1 MRYRYL
7 LLPALVVLTVMAGS
21 AGPAPSGTVEGKVTY
36 TGTPPKMK
44 PIDMS
49 KEPTCAKEY
58 NPPLQT
64 QSVVTG
70 PGSALQYVVVYISAG
85 EPPSPVP
92 SVPARF
98 DQKGCMYAPHVLPM
112 QAGQVLQIYSN
123 DPLSHNIHPR
133 PKRNPEWNRAQPAGS
148 MPINTRWDNPEF
160 IEVKCDIHPWMHGY
174 FAVLNTSHFAVTD
187 SNGSFSLKGLAPG
200 KYTVTSWQEQYGTQS
215 QGVIVTGEETKSVNF
230 VYKVMPSLY

>member
-1 MRYRYL
+1 
-7 LLPALVVLTVMAGS
+7 MAGS
-21 AGPAPSGTVEGKVTY
+21 AGPAPCGTIEGKVTY

-70 PGSALQYVVVYISAG
+70 TGSALQHVVVYISAG
-85 EPPSPVP
+85 EPPSPIP

-98 DQKGCMYAPHVLPM
+98 DQKGCMYAPHVLPL

-123 DPLSHNIHPR
+123 DPFSHNIHPM
-133 PKRNPEWNRAQPAGS
+133 PKHNPEWNKAQPAGS

-215 QGVIVTGEETKSVNF
+215 QEVIVTGEESKNVNF